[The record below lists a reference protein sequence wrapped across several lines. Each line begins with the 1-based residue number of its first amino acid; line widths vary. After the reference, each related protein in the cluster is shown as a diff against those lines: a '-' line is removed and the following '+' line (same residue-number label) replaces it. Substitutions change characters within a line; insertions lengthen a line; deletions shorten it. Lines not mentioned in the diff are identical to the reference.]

1 MGLFLAAKCRPLP
14 TNSPTI
20 FKPCKKT
27 KEGACVKKQKVSWL
41 DLFWKA
47 FKHLTWSSVDF
58 REYDVRIRVNASAK
72 NCGNYILMF
81 LPVKKKTKKSFR
93 ILREKIVDNKHFDFL
108 EIYLLFDWK
117 HKVNLG
123 IGILCEVHKSPAA
136 LWVNCHWKLNKD
148 WFKNITRIHIVP
160 NWTYFTIYF

>member
-81 LPVKKKTKKSFR
+81 LPVKKKTKKALEFWER
-93 ILREKIVDNKHFDFL
+93 KLWTINILISSKYIYYLIENTKWILGLASCARSINLQVPFELIVTENWIKIDLK
-108 EIYLLFDWK
+108 
-117 HKVNLG
+117 
-123 IGILCEVHKSPAA
+123 
-136 LWVNCHWKLNKD
+136 
-148 WFKNITRIHIVP
+148 T
-160 NWTYFTIYF
+160 